1 MPALGPVNGNSS
13 ATLTVCDAAAE
24 GCDADDEVAP
34 GCGPCATGG
43 GAVTVEHADKPP
55 AISKAAT
62 P

>member
-1 MPALGPVNGNSS
+1 
-13 ATLTVCDAAAE
+13 
-24 GCDADDEVAP
+24 VAP

>member
-1 MPALGPVNGNSS
+1 
-13 ATLTVCDAAAE
+13 LTVCAASADDP
-24 GCDADDEVAP
+24 DADAEVAP